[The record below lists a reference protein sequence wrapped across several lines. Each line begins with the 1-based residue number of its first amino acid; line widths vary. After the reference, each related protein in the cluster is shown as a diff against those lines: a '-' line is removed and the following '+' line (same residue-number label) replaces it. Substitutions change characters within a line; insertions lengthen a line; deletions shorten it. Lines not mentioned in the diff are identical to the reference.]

1 MRRKRIRVAD
11 VPMQF
16 DAYMQMKQSTDDI
29 YMFVRFCSVSLLYVT
44 LHRVYIVCLY
54 LWHCSQLIV
63 CLTRVNY

>member
-54 LWHCSQLIV
+54 L
-63 CLTRVNY
+63 